1 MKTVKISL
9 GSPEQPSTKQPF
21 TKSRF
26 PFPSLNFLKS
36 RSTKP
41 QSTKPESTKPE
52 STEPKST
59 KLPRF
64 IVLCGP
70 TGVGKGKAPEQI
82 FNLTSENYT
91 KIEIDSLV
99 VQNQLYI
106 STIYTINKLDSNLIE
121 RTIDEKNKE
130 QHQLLTDLFNTLYFN
145 VKNNIIP
152 CLESDLKKEKITCS
166 QLHDKMLGD
175 AISEKRTIVLE
186 INGDKPFNWLFED
199 SKMIGDLFT
208 DKHRKILRENYKK
221 TICYLSHDYKSLLD
235 SNKNRFKND
244 IKKCNL
250 KECIARLGNFL
261 LPDIYGKTISNIF
274 KVYEE
279 LLSENVFKN
288 IEIVFYERVY
298 DKKNKTY
305 IYSKLSDFQAYKNSF
320 NLGDESS
327 EKDIV
332 QPSISLAPPPTPRGR
347 HGGSKKAKSKKQK
360 SKKQKAKS
368 KTQKSK
374 KQKKYKKLKL
384 L

>member
-1 MKTVKISL
+1 MKTVNIRV
-9 GSPEQPSTKQPF
+9 GSSKPPF

-26 PFPSLNFLKS
+26 PLPSFPLPSLNLFKS

-41 QSTKPESTKPE
+41 NF
-52 STEPKST
+52 TEPEYTEPEYTEPEST

-106 STIYTINKLDSNLIE
+106 TTISTINQLDPTLIADTINKQDS
-121 RTIDEKNKE
+121 EKHN
-130 QHQLLTDLFNTLYFN
+130 LLTNLFNTLYFN

-175 AISEKRTIVLE
+175 AISKKRTIVLE
-186 INGDKPFNWLFED
+186 INGDKPFNWLFKNSE
-199 SKMIGDLFT
+199 MIGDLFT
-208 DKHRKILRENYKK
+208 DEHRKILRENYKK
-221 TICYLSHDYKSLLD
+221 TICYLSHDYKKLLD
-235 SNKNRFKND
+235 SNKKRFQDN
-244 IKKCNL
+244 IKACNMDS
-250 KECIARLGNFL
+250 CVARLGNFL

-279 LLSENVFKN
+279 LLDINFFKN
-288 IEIVFYERVY
+288 YNIEVLFFERVY
-298 DKKNKTY
+298 DEPTKTHS
-305 IYSKLSDFQAYKNSF
+305 YSDISSFDEYKESF
-320 NLGDESS
+320 NLPDEAY
-327 EKDIV
+327 V
-332 QPSISLAPPPTPRGR
+332 QPSISLAPPPTPSGR
-347 HGGSKKAKSKKQK
+347 YGGSKKTKSKKQNSKKQKAK

-368 KTQKSK
+368 K
-374 KQKKYKKLKL
+374 KQKAKKI
-384 L
+384 